1 MICGV
6 QKFRKLNLFFIVFLY
21 AKWYNLFIELVIP
34 KKENEYGVCKME
46 LSGIREI
53 LL

>member
-6 QKFRKLNLFFIVFLY
+6 QIFRKLFFFLLY
-21 AKWYNLFIELVIP
+21 FYMRNGIICLLIGNT
-34 KKENEYGVCKME
+34 KKETEYGVCKME

>member
-6 QKFRKLNLFFIVFLY
+6 QKFRKLFFFLLY
-21 AKWYNLFIELVIP
+21 FYMRNGIIYSLIGNT